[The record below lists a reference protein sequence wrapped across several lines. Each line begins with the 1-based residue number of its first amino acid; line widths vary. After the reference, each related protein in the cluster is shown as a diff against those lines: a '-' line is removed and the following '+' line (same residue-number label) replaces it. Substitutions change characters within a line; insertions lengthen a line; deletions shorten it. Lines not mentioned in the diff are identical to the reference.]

1 MPVTTTD
8 AARLTGLSYDELIN
22 WARVSAQSSNFD
34 IDKWIEVANQ
44 YDVSEMEALE
54 NLANNYMDFYQNG
67 DGTYTVTQFKNLVQ
81 DTSVN
86 PINSNTSTISRGG
99 ISQMLNRGKDALT
112 GKLNITKFPIQ
123 GSFAQQASYFLGS
136 VGGAYAATSTGIA
149 LGKVISPLLY
159 DAAPNFWES
168 IGVSEGSFDPEN
180 WNHITNGDDSN
191 FAGLF
196 NLILGLDPETGKT
209 QAYMDENA
217 FAYMAYAMS
226 QNGVFD
232 ASFEPT
238 TPVISQT
245 YTQDDMIWMTAAEW
259 LLTYGVLFPT
269 ALVDYSSVTVA
280 RWLEMHPEEYN
291 AYGVLGPKYSING
304 IEIPS
309 FNVLGWDSIPSLSIQ
324 VQSAQSGNNYQF
336 SPEIRSY
343 GGHYVYISSRGQI
356 FISGRPQTSTNVPI
370 RLCCAYGTPRVG
382 AGGGTV
388 IAFAHSVPSVEGISN
403 QPNATLP
410 DISTWNDIPST
421 LQSLQQQY
429 PDLWN
434 DSLLWDNV
442 QPDGTNPQLRYIPV
456 PTPTALSGTDTQPV
470 TGTQTQ
476 TDTQI
481 DPTTS
486 TDTLVK
492 LITELITKTQTDTN
506 TEIPPENPV
515 DTGTGNSPTPV
526 PPSGSASALWAV
538 YHPTQAQVNAF
549 GAWLW
554 SNDFVDQLLK
564 VFQNPMDAIISL
576 HKVFISP
583 VDAGSTTIHAGYLD
597 SEVPS
602 NYVTQQYVYKDC
614 GYVNCYE
621 VFGNVFDYVGTSV
634 SLYLPFIGI
643 VPLNVDEVMRSTIH
657 VTYGCDLFTG
667 AILVQVEI
675 SRDGN
680 DVVMYQYGGDG
691 GVQYPVSGSRSS
703 GFLTGLAATI
713 GAAASIAT
721 GGAALPAFAA
731 AFGGSVMSAQ
741 KQVQHSGG
749 FSGNSG
755 AMGGKTPYLIIER
768 PQTKVAQLF
777 PSLSGYPTNKSG
789 KLSEFEGQ
797 VVVSDVHVEGMSA
810 TDTELS
816 MIEDLLKEGVLL

>member
-8 AARLTGLSYDELIN
+8 AARLSGLSYDELIN
-22 WARVSAQSSNFD
+22 WARVSAQSSDFD

-86 PINSNTSTISRGG
+86 PIDSNVSTISRGG
-99 ISQMLNRGKDALT
+99 ISQMLNRGKDAIT

-136 VGGAYAATSTGIA
+136 VGGAVAATSTGTA
-149 LGKVISPLLY
+149 LGKIISPLLY

-168 IGVSEGSFDPEN
+168 IGVNEGSFDPEN

-196 NLILGLDPETGKT
+196 NLILGLDPESGKT

-217 FAYMAYAMS
+217 FAYMAYAMA

-232 ASFEPT
+232 IGRPNYTYDAELASQFYYPNAVYSVSAVLNSLTMATRLEDQIFVCDNNTSEVYFYVLGGYAMACSKNSFRARNTAYSYGWNTASSITRNGVTYYIASPRGTSYGISIFNNPGTTVNPT
-238 TPVISQT
+238 
-245 YTQDDMIWMTAAEW
+245 
-259 LLTYGVLFPT
+259 
-269 ALVDYSSVTVA
+269 LVDGSFSS
-280 RWLEMHPEEYN
+280 
-291 AYGVLGPKYSING
+291 AYHDDLKYSWDVAHIIFNG
-304 IEIPS
+304 TMS
-309 FNVLGWDSIPSLSIQ
+309 DSPI
-324 VQSAQSGNNYQF
+324 AG
-336 SPEIRSY
+336 
-343 GGHYVYISSRGQI
+343 ISS
-356 FISGRPQTSTNVPI
+356 
-370 RLCCAYGTPRVG
+370 
-382 AGGGTV
+382 
-388 IAFAHSVPSVEGISN
+388 

-410 DISTWNDIPST
+410 NISTWNDIPST

-456 PTPTALSGTDTQPV
+456 PTPTALNGTDTQPV

-476 TDTQI
+476 TDTQV

-492 LITELITKTQTDTN
+492 LITELATKTQTNTN

-526 PPSGSASALWAV
+526 PPTGSASALWSV
-538 YHPTQAQVNAF
+538 YHPTQAQVNSF

-554 SNDFVDQLLK
+554 SSSFVDQLLK

-643 VPLNVDEVMRSTIH
+643 VPLNVNEVMRSTIH
-657 VTYGCDLFTG
+657 VIYGCDLFTG

-789 KLSEFEGQ
+789 KLSDFEGQ
-797 VVVSDVHVEGMSA
+797 VVVSDVHVEGMTA

>member
-8 AARLTGLSYDELIN
+8 AARLTGLSYDELID
-22 WARVSAQSSNFD
+22 WARISAQSADFD

-44 YDVSEMEALE
+44 YDVSEMDALE
-54 NLANNYMDFYQNG
+54 NLANQYMDFYQNG

-81 DTSVN
+81 DTSVS
-86 PINSNTSTISRGG
+86 PANSNVSTISRGG
-99 ISQMLNRGKDALT
+99 ISQMLNRGKDAIT

-149 LGKVISPLLY
+149 LGKIISPLLY

-232 ASFEPT
+232 TSIAPI
-238 TPVISQT
+238 TPVVSQS

-259 LLTYGVLFPT
+259 LLTYGTLFPT
-269 ALVDYSSVTVA
+269 AVVDYNSKSVTE
-280 RWLEMHPEEYN
+280 WLAANPDEYN
-291 AYGVLGPKYSING
+291 AYGVLGAKYTING
-304 IEIPS
+304 IELPS
-309 FNVLGWDSIPSLSIQ
+309 FIVLGWDSIPSVSAQIA
-324 VQSAQSGNNYQF
+324 SAQSGGKYRVNP
-336 SPEIRSY
+336 SIRSY
-343 GGHYVYISSRGQI
+343 GIHYVYTTSSGVY
-356 FISGRPQTSTNVPI
+356 ISGRPQRTNTI
-370 RLCCAYGTPRVG
+370 AITQCCAYGTF
-382 AGGGTV
+382 AGSSDRYI
-388 IAFAHSVPSVEGISN
+388 IALGRSVPSIEGITN

-470 TGTQTQ
+470 TGAQSQ
-476 TDTQI
+476 TDTQV

-492 LITELITKTQTDTN
+492 LITELATKTQTNTN

-538 YHPTQAQVNAF
+538 YHPTQAQVNSF

-583 VDAGSTTIHAGYLD
+583 VDAGTTTIHAGYLD

-621 VFGNVFDYVGTSV
+621 VFGNVFDYVGTNI
-634 SLYLPFIGI
+634 SLYLPFVGI
-643 VPLNVDEVMRSTIH
+643 VPLNVEEVMRSTIH
-657 VTYGCDLFTG
+657 ITYGCDLFTG
-667 AILVQVEI
+667 AILVQVEV

-691 GVQYPVSGSRSS
+691 GVQYPVSGARSS
-703 GFLTGLAATI
+703 GFLTGIAATI
-713 GAAASIAT
+713 GAAASMFT
-721 GGAALPAFAA
+721 GGAAAPAVIAA
-731 AFGGSVMSAQ
+731 VGGGVLSGQ

-749 FSGNSG
+749 FTGNSG
-755 AMGGKTPYLIIER
+755 AMGGKKPYLIIER

-789 KLSEFEGQ
+789 KLNEFEGQ
-797 VVVSDVHVEGMSA
+797 VVVSDVHVEGMTA